1 MSAIEVAMRTP
12 LRRQAHHSLA
22 GWQYHAPP
30 VLAGK
35 KARIDHFAGF
45 LKSATSD
52 ALKKTALGAGSS
64 YSPVLSHT
72 AAACRSAEKTLR
84 PEPLYGVCS
93 EGLDP

>member
-52 ALKKTALGAGSS
+52 ALKKNGIGGGKQLLPGFVAHGRGV
-64 YSPVLSHT
+64 PE
-72 AAACRSAEKTLR
+72 RGKTLR
-84 PEPLYGVCS
+84 PELLYGVCS